1 MVTLTPGQP
10 VTTIK
15 PVILVE
21 NELPAGQYRFQL
33 VVTDEAG
40 LESAPAELLVVV
52 RGPIRPREPIVDGDG
67 PVITRPGVGR
77 PTVLRPGVLRP
88 IRRPP

>member
-40 LESAPAELLVVV
+40 WRAPRRSCWSSSAGRSVRESPSSTA
-52 RGPIRPREPIVDGDG
+52 
-67 PVITRPGVGR
+67 TGR
-77 PTVLRPGVLRP
+77 
-88 IRRPP
+88 